1 VRKDDWR
8 AASATSWWIAAAVSK
23 TFIAVQDPFHEMDY
37 GLICLVARDHRKAA
51 YQSMDPIAPP
61 KEREQT
67 AVDSEAL
74 AKQIPRYHVV
84 LLDDEDHT
92 YEYVIEMLMRL
103 FRHGRETAWKMAWEV
118 DHRGRSI
125 VYTTNK
131 EQAEHKRSQIQSYG
145 TDRRLSGSKGS
156 MSAVVEKAD

>member
-1 VRKDDWR
+1 
-8 AASATSWWIAAAVSK
+8 
-23 TFIAVQDPFHEMDY
+23 MDY
-37 GLICLVARDHRKAA
+37 GLICLVARYHRKAA

-145 TDRRLSGSKGS
+145 ADRRLSGSKGS

>member
-1 VRKDDWR
+1 MQTV
-8 AASATSWWIAAAVSK
+8 
-23 TFIAVQDPFHEMDY
+23 
-37 GLICLVARDHRKAA
+37 
-51 YQSMDPIAPP
+51 APP
-61 KEREQT
+61 KERERRET
-67 AVDSEAL
+67 DSEEL
-74 AKQIPRYHVV
+74 TRQIPRYHGV
-84 LLDDEDHT
+84 LLDDEYHT

-145 TDRRLSGSKGS
+145 ADRRLSGSKGS